1 MGHGYFTGKTL
12 VATELGRQIRESKEH
27 PRLRALIVAPLNTHP
42 GWESTIRR
50 QLGEEVAIY
59 TVGTPQADPDNWG
72 RMIGAFKLPG
82 VFIIGWEAM
91 AGRIEKVKDPNT
103 REVIK
108 EISHIPPWQHTGT
121 WDLVV
126 ADECHRMQN
135 RRSLAAKVMN
145 IINAERKLA
154 MSGTPAGNKPE
165 GIWSTLHW
173 LWPGKYP
180 HYWPW
185 VNERMKTEP
194 CPYAHIKIIGEKEPG
209 STIADIPSYSR
220 VELMDVVADL
230 PEVIERR
237 VEVDMLPTQAKI
249 YKNFLDQAFAWLDE
263 QPVDTPLPITQRI
276 RLRQVALGNPNAGI
290 VVKTKRR
297 TMERT
302 VRKEVVRESGASDH
316 DLMQE
321 AWDTW
326 DGVTPF
332 EEWEKSVFDSGK
344 TTDYVWDTVEVEEE
358 YDEEK
363 LEVFFKPTT
372 TSNKITAVK
381 EILSDLPEDEPV
393 MIYTH
398 SRRFVE
404 PVVHQ
409 LGKNA
414 VAWTGET
421 KQEERRRIL
430 QTFGRKGGPRIIV
443 AVIAAISEGTDGLQL
458 VCANEIWLSK
468 DENNLLNE
476 QCKARLVR
484 SGQERPVNRWY
495 IESRDTIDQGV
506 YLRTEENTITMK
518 EFYRGA

>member
-1 MGHGYFTGKTL
+1 MGTGKTL
-12 VATELGRQIRESKEH
+12 VAVELMRTIREAKEN
-27 PRLRALIVAPLNTHP
+27 PRIRALVVAPLNTHP

-50 QLGEEVAIY
+50 QLGEEVAVY
-59 TVGTPQADPDNWG
+59 TVGTPQADPENWG

-103 REVIK
+103 KEVIS
-108 EISHIPPWQHTGT
+108 EISHIPPWSKTGT

-145 IINAERKLA
+145 IIQAERKAA
-154 MSGTPAGNKPE
+154 MSGTFAGNKKE
-165 GIWSTLHW
+165 GGWSTLHW

-185 VNERMKTEP
+185 VNETMETEP

-209 STIADIPSYSR
+209 STIQGIPTYSR
-220 VELMDVVADL
+220 VELEDVIDDL
-230 PEVIERR
+230 PKVIERR

-249 YKNFLDQAFAWLDE
+249 YRNFLDQAFAWLDE
-263 QPVDTPLPITQRI
+263 QPIDTPLPITQRI

-290 VVKTKRR
+290 VVKTKKR
-297 TMERT
+297 TFERT
-302 VRKEVVRESGASDH
+302 VRKEVVLDDEG
-316 DLMQE
+316 
-321 AWDTW
+321 
-326 DGVTPF
+326 
-332 EEWEKSVFDSGK
+332 
-344 TTDYVWDTVEVEEE
+344 TTDWVWDTEQQEEE

-381 EILSDLPEDEPV
+381 EIISDLAENEPV

-506 YLRTEENTITMK
+506 YVRTEENTITMK